1 MSANQTASLPVNSIS
16 QALGFADDGF
26 PSGKPN
32 FETVKPN
39 ANGRW
44 KEILSAL
51 GVDPATL
58 KIITAPARAVVAKTD
73 FVSTTLT
80 ATVLLYAAKA
90 A

>member
-39 ANGRW
+39 ANGGGRRSYQLLVL
-44 KEILSAL
+44 IL
-51 GVDPATL
+51 
-58 KIITAPARAVVAKTD
+58 
-73 FVSTTLT
+73 
-80 ATVLLYAAKA
+80 LL
-90 A
+90 

>member
-1 MSANQTASLPVNSIS
+1 MSADQTASLSVNSIS
-16 QALGFADDGF
+16 KALGCADDGF
-26 PSGKPN
+26 LTGKPN
-32 FETVKPN
+32 SETVKPN

-58 KIITAPARAVVAKTD
+58 NINTAPARAAVLRTD
-73 FVSTTLT
+73 FVSTTST
-80 ATVLLYAAKA
+80 ATVPSYAAKA

>member
-58 KIITAPARAVVAKTD
+58 KNQHGPCPGCGGKDRFGQAYRLSTAH
-73 FVSTTLT
+73 
-80 ATVLLYAAKA
+80 
-90 A
+90 

>member
-58 KIITAPARAVVAKTD
+58 KNQHGPCPGCGG
-73 FVSTTLT
+73 
-80 ATVLLYAAKA
+80 
-90 A
+90 